1 MVGCGCVPIYGVGL
15 GLGRMVGWCSPGLWA
30 DRLAGLVM
38 LLDGLV
44 LVSVF
49 ALVVLGLFVVMGL
62 IV

>member
-1 MVGCGCVPIYGVGL
+1 MSNNSLDSLSNKWLDSLSKNSMDII
-15 GLGRMVGWCSPGLWA
+15 
-30 DRLAGLVM
+30 RLAGLVM

-44 LVSVF
+44 LASVF

>member
-1 MVGCGCVPIYGVGL
+1 
-15 GLGRMVGWCSPGLWA
+15 MVGWCSPGLWA

-44 LVSVF
+44 LASVF

>member
-44 LVSVF
+44 LASVF